1 MSGIDESFLGSEE
14 RAWAFRAAVEGKGG
28 RRMRAE
34 GGGARGEG
42 REVGKGLN
50 LE

>member
-1 MSGIDESFLGSEE
+1 MSGIDKSFLGSEE